1 MYRQQNKKYKR
12 YLETFSEFNSTE
24 VLRHLRNVR
33 FMIKHNFT
41 QFAMGVFKSI
51 PWLQNVGR
59 YITYTGGISIMN
71 IKSKK
76 NSLFLEI
83 DFLNTSHIQLEFN
96 HIRYFDFGSVLQFM
110 IKYNYRAHESSR
122 FMLYFVNNDYFNRE
136 DIILLIYHP
145 KYA

>member
-1 MYRQQNKKYKR
+1 
-12 YLETFSEFNSTE
+12 
-24 VLRHLRNVR
+24 
-33 FMIKHNFT
+33 
-41 QFAMGVFKSI
+41 
-51 PWLQNVGR
+51 
-59 YITYTGGISIMN
+59 MN